1 MAFGCSSKEE
11 AGGPP
16 QQFAV
21 NVIVAPVEQRTVTKE
36 IDLVGSLASN
46 ERVELK
52 SEISGVINEIL
63 FEEGGTARKGQLL
76 ISLDDVKL
84 KARLAESE
92 ANFSVARTNRDRNEI
107 LLKSNTISEQAYD
120 QSIGEFDAAQA
131 NTELR
136 RRELEDARIRAPF
149 DGVIGLRRVSPGQYI
164 QVGQVLTVL
173 VNIDPIKANFDV
185 PERYIGVLKT
195 GQKISISVA
204 AYTNRTFHGEVYFIS
219 PEVSETTRNV
229 LVRAV
234 IDNADGSLKPGMFGN
249 LRLIVDVKHDALVIP
264 ETAVVVR
271 ADTTLVWTVDENNT
285 AQIRIVKPGL
295 RLDGAVEILE
305 GLDELDRVITE
316 GHQKLG
322 PGFPVNPLGP
332 EAGETE

>member
-1 MAFGCSSKEE
+1 MRTHRLQFLARSALGGGLLLAFGCSSKEE
-11 AGGPP
+11 AGGQP

-21 NVIVAPVEQRTVTKE
+21 NVIVAPVERRTVARE

-63 FEEGGTARKGQLL
+63 FHEGGTARKGQLL
-76 ISLDDVKL
+76 IALDDVKL
-84 KARLAESE
+84 KARLAEAE
-92 ANFSVARTNRDRNEI
+92 ADFSVARTNRDRNES

-120 QSIGEFDAAQA
+120 QSMGEFDAAQA

-173 VNIDPIKANFDV
+173 VNIDPIKADFDV

-204 AYTNRTFHGEVYFIS
+204 AYPDRTFHGEVYFIS
-219 PEVSETTRNV
+219 PEVSESTRNV

-249 LRLIVDVKHDALVIP
+249 
-264 ETAVVVR
+264 
-271 ADTTLVWTVDENNT
+271 
-285 AQIRIVKPGL
+285 
-295 RLDGAVEILE
+295 
-305 GLDELDRVITE
+305 
-316 GHQKLG
+316 
-322 PGFPVNPLGP
+322 
-332 EAGETE
+332 